1 MSTHFVA
8 TKPPPDRPAAAK
20 SDATESAATT
30 SATTRPDATTDA
42 TRDATTAP
50 AATAAPV
57 SSVSGGAATP
67 SDPVGSSTAVLLPAA
82 PSRRVASTPP
92 ATDRRSMPP
101 VAATDR
107 GSTEPA
113 SGAAG
118 ALVGASIDAAATTPA
133 PPDEDGEIR
142 RPDGYVVFAVGD
154 ACFAV
159 PVDEVRAV
167 IRTERLDLLPGG
179 ERPRY
184 GRGVALV
191 DVRGRAIPVVDLRS
205 DPDVAG
211 EVLLPLYRHHVGLVV
226 DRVVSVSSSRE
237 LVPEPDGLPDVLP
250 AYARGVL
257 RPAEGGPAVLLV
269 GLPDAE
275 FLQG

>member
-8 TKPPPDRPAAAK
+8 TKPPQDRPDGEK
-20 SDATESAATT
+20 PDATETAATT
-30 SATTRPDATTDA
+30 
-42 TRDATTAP
+42 
-50 AATAAPV
+50 AAAR
-57 SSVSGGAATP
+57 TP
-67 SDPVGSSTAVLLPAA
+67 SAPVGSSTAVLLPAA
-82 PSRRVASTPP
+82 ASRRATPTRPPTPP
-92 ATDRRSMPP
+92 PVTASDDAATHDRAPTDRT
-101 VAATDR
+101 A
-107 GSTEPA
+107 
-113 SGAAG
+113 
-118 ALVGASIDAAATTPA
+118 IDAA
-133 PPDEDGEIR
+133 PPEDEAEIR

-205 DPDVAG
+205 DPSVAG

-250 AYARGVL
+250 AYAHGVL
-257 RPAEGGPAVLLV
+257 RPAEGGLAVLLV

-275 FLQG
+275 FLQS

>member
-1 MSTHFVA
+1 
-8 TKPPPDRPAAAK
+8 
-20 SDATESAATT
+20 
-30 SATTRPDATTDA
+30 
-42 TRDATTAP
+42 
-50 AATAAPV
+50 
-57 SSVSGGAATP
+57 
-67 SDPVGSSTAVLLPAA
+67 
-82 PSRRVASTPP
+82 
-92 ATDRRSMPP
+92 MPP
-101 VAATDR
+101 VAAAEG
-107 GSTEPA
+107 GSTDGA

-118 ALVGASIDAAATTPA
+118 ALVGASIDGEATTPA
-133 PPDEDGEIR
+133 PPDEDAEIR

-205 DPDVAG
+205 DPSVAG

-250 AYARGVL
+250 AYAHGVL